1 MVQGIVQKPKSL
13 LKKCEERF
21 FKPLVFVYTLPM
33 SDQKS
38 NTSLLVA
45 ILIIIAVGV
54 GAYFVITRTPDSD
67 DVFESQDVTADTA
80 KDDTT
85 NTTNN
90 TQGSMD
96 TQPTEMKITTT
107 QEGTGEPI
115 KNGQTAVMNYTGTF
129 SDGKVFDTNVGPNSS
144 HPEPFEFVLGAGM
157 VIQGWDKGILGM
169 KVGEKR
175 TLVIPS
181 SLAYGPN
188 DYGPIPGGSTLIFEV
203 ELTGIK

>member
-1 MVQGIVQKPKSL
+1 
-13 LKKCEERF
+13 
-21 FKPLVFVYTLPM
+21 M

-54 GAYFVITRTPDSD
+54 GAYFVITRTPDRD
-67 DVFESQDVTADTA
+67 DVFESKDAGADTTNSTI
-80 KDDTT
+80 KGDTT
-85 NTTNN
+85 NT

-107 QEGTGEPI
+107 HEGTGQPI

-129 SDGKVFDTNVGPNSS
+129 TNGKVFDTNVGPNSS